1 MGADKAYDTADFVAT
16 CRALNVTPHV
26 AANDRRAGGSAL
38 DGRTLRHS
46 GYVISQQKQRKRV
59 EEIFG
64 WLKTVA
70 NFRRTRYRGRELT
83 QLAAYLVGAAYN
95 LMRIAR
101 LTVVAA

>member
-1 MGADKAYDTADFVAT
+1 M
-16 CRALNVTPHV
+16 
-26 AANDRRAGGSAL
+26 L
-38 DGRTLRHS
+38 DERTLRHA
-46 GYVISQQKQRKRV
+46 GYRVSQEKRKRV

-64 WLKTVA
+64 WIKTTA

-101 LTVVAA
+101 LSAAVA

>member
-1 MGADKAYDTADFVAT
+1 M
-16 CRALNVTPHV
+16 
-26 AANDRRAGGSAL
+26 
-38 DGRTLRHS
+38 
-46 GYVISQQKQRKRV
+46 RKRV

-64 WLKTVA
+64 WIKTIA

-101 LTVVAA
+101 LSAAAA